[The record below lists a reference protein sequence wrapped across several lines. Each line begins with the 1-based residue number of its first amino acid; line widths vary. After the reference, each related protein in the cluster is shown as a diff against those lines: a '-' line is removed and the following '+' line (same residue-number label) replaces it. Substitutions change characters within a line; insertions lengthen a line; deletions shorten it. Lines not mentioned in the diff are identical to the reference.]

1 MNSPFPRTPDDLP
14 DAWPGTDGRFTPSY
28 EARAETLWKAAEQ
41 LGLSPDIDWAG
52 GQDGEA
58 FLAHDGPDGELVW
71 VTHLEDPN
79 DQEEVDKHIAKGD
92 LAQWMRD
99 RIAAE
104 AAAAK
109 RRNR

>member
-1 MNSPFPRTPDDLP
+1 MT
-14 DAWPGTDGRFTPSY
+14 
-28 EARAETLWKAAEQ
+28 
-41 LGLSPDIDWAG
+41 
-52 GQDGEA
+52 
-58 FLAHDGPDGELVW
+58 HDGPDGELVW